1 MTGSAGGSG
10 LAQSLRRLA
19 DSAVAVA
26 QTRLALLG
34 TELEQ
39 EKQRLYDAVALLA
52 LGLLLIGVAL
62 VLSVGFVVMLFQEGY
77 RLAALG
83 VLTLAFGAAGLWLLR
98 QARTRLQAGEG
109 GPFALS
115 LAELRHDRRGL
126 GEGEPPA
133 DPR

>member
-1 MTGSAGGSG
+1 MTGPAGGGG
-10 LAQSLRRLA
+10 LAQSLRQLA
-19 DSAVAVA
+19 DSAVAVV
-26 QTRLALLG
+26 QTRLALFG

-39 EKQRLYDAVALLA
+39 EKQRVYDAVALLA

-62 VLSVGFVVMLFQEGY
+62 VLAVGFVVMLFQEGY

-83 VLTLAFGAAGLWLLR
+83 VLTLAFVAAGLWLLR